1 MEYISPRT
9 KLQYLITEFANT
21 YELTVDQ
28 SIKAMREELQ
38 TKKGKTYM
46 ELKGEGTGL
55 ITLVVERS

>member
-38 TKKGKTYM
+38 TKKGKTYT
-46 ELKGEGTGL
+46 ELKGAGKGL